1 MFRDTLN
8 RPFYSYVV
16 TQSAL
21 VLIVLAASYLLT
33 FLVFENFG
41 IVIDRF
47 LVSLALIVA
56 AQLPVAAIY
65 ARSETQEI
73 TSNQGWALAFVFV
86 GVTLA
91 GEAAL
96 QLLSGHLFASIDTF
110 SGLAQSAQVDTLVT
124 GVCGILAAVLLLASA
139 SKIVFRLAVNCHLR
153 QQAKAEQVVSELHR
167 PKISQDFSE
176 FFRRELIGAN
186 IGIFGLSLAVF
197 GPDFMMILKLSLPLS
212 IVFSVICVAN
222 RLARSETR
230 ASLSARSLHIS
241 IQLMPLT
248 VTCLIL
254 LGLGELY
261 SNYLA
266 TTAASASPMEYAA
279 VASAQLAHNSA
290 VLSEIAVV
298 LGLIFALTLATNTLM
313 LVLFTR
319 LIRPLVRR
327 AVPATTPAPRTAR
340 PAAARRTAMER
351 LAETPVA
358 TPEQSGFIKASDIV
372 AELKARGTQTAR
384 PSPMLLA
391 TT

>member
-1 MFRDTLN
+1 MFRETLN

-41 IVIDRF
+41 IAIDRF

-96 QLLSGHLFASIDTF
+96 QLISGHLFTSIETF
-110 SGLAQSAQVDTLVT
+110 AGLAQSVQVDTLVT
-124 GVCGILAAVLLLASA
+124 GVCGLLAAVLLLASA

-153 QQAKAEQVVSELHR
+153 QQAKTEPRVSELRR
-167 PKISQDFSE
+167 PKVSQDFSE

-197 GPDFMMILKLSLPLS
+197 GPEFMMILKLSLPIS

-230 ASLSARSLHIS
+230 ASLSARCLHIS

-266 TTAASASPMEYAA
+266 TTAATASPMEYAA
-279 VASAQLAHNSA
+279 VASAQLVSNSE
-290 VLSEIAVV
+290 VLSEVAVV

-327 AVPATTPAPRTAR
+327 AVPAAVGSR
-340 PAAARRTAMER
+340 PVPARRTAAER
-351 LAETPVA
+351 LAETPVVA
-358 TPEQSGFIKASDIV
+358 TDFSGFVKASEIV
-372 AELKARGTQTAR
+372 ADLKQRGTQTAR
-384 PSPMLLA
+384 PGPLVLA
-391 TT
+391 TA

>member
-298 LGLIFALTLATNTLM
+298 LGLIFALTLAANTLM

-340 PAAARRTAMER
+340 PAAARRTVMER

-358 TPEQSGFIKASDIV
+358 TPEQGGFIKASDIV

-391 TT
+391 TA